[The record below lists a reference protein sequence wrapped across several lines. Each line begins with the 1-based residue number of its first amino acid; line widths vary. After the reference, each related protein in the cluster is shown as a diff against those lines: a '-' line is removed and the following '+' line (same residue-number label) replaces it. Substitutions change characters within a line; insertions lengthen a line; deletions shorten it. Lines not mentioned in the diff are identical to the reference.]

1 MRRIQVAAVWLV
13 IAGAATYLF
22 LFDPAKGTGYPSCPF
37 RVLTGLQCPGC
48 GTTRSLHQLL
58 HGHPITAFEL
68 NPLVIVAIPI
78 LVLLLLA
85 FSSSRLSKLGQME
98 KLLKPWFGW
107 ILLGVVVSF
116 WIFRNTPLYPFA
128 P

>member
-13 IAGAATYLF
+13 SAGAATYLF

-78 LVLLLLA
+78 LVLLMLA
-85 FSSSRLSKLGQME
+85 FSSSRLSKLGQMK

-107 ILLGVVVSF
+107 ILLGVVVGF